1 MSQSR
6 LCPPRRARKVPAVPL
21 RRGAAA
27 CPAPGPA
34 DSCQREHGAS
44 IPPARNPAEMGS
56 HPEMG
61 EMESYKVMLNGPAPW
76 GFRLQGGKDFSMP
89 LSISRLTPGGK
100 AAQAGVGVGD
110 WVLYID
116 GESTGTMTH
125 IEAQNR
131 IRACGDRLCLTLS
144 RAQNHL
150 GKPQK
155 DSLPCSEP
163 PKYNF
168 APSTALNKTARPF
181 GASSPPNPRPGLVT
195 KPVTYVPL
203 APACTP
209 QHNGKPQEHPSSPK
223 YDPSKLH
230 LIEDSEDWQPRNTS
244 TQSRSFL
251 KLAQLTGTDSFED
264 HEDEPVRKPRGPRVS
279 FWGTEEEW
287 QSMHPPGTPACDP
300 GKLRLM
306 EDAEDWQPRTG
317 TSQSRSFRKLARLT
331 GTDGLEDVFV
341 KNPSRDARGSFC
353 GTEEQRQPPP
363 HTEPPTAPACD
374 PGKLRLMEDAED
386 WQPRTGTSQS
396 RSFRKLARLTGTDG
410 LEDHEDEPVR
420 KPRDARGSFC
430 GTEDQRQPPSHTEP
444 PTAPAC
450 DPGKLRLMEDAEDW
464 QPRTGTSQSRS
475 FRKLARLTGTDG
487 RFEDHEDEPVRKPRD
502 ARGSF
507 SGVEEQW
514 QPPPHVEPPTTPA
527 CDPGKLRLFEDAE
540 DWQPRTGTSQ
550 SRSFRKLARLTGT
563 DGLEDVFVK
572 NPSRDAR
579 GSFCGTEEQR
589 QPPPHTEPPTAPACD
604 PGKLRLME
612 DAEDWQPRTGTS
624 QSRSFRKL
632 ARLTGTDGLE
642 DHEDEPVRKPRSP
655 QVLFCGTEEPRQP
668 PQPLEP
674 PTTPACDPGKLRLFE
689 DAEDWQPRTGTS
701 QSRSFRKL
709 ARLTGTDGL
718 EDDDVFIKKPSQVSV
733 PDPSPGAAM
742 KTEPGLAPR
751 TPAATPGPTSRPPW
765 AVDPSFA
772 ERYAPDKTSTVLSKH
787 SQPATPTPMQ
797 NRSSIV
803 QAAQQAP
810 EGPGRTP
817 LCYKCNKI
825 IRGRYLVALGHY
837 YHPEEFTCCQ
847 CRKVLDE
854 GGFFE
859 EKGSIFC
866 PKCYDTRYAP
876 SCAKCKK
883 KITGEVMHA
892 LKMTWHVQCF
902 TCAAC
907 KTPIRNRAFY
917 MEEGQPY
924 CERDYEKM
932 FGTKCRG
939 CDFKIDAGDR
949 FLEALGFSWHDTCF
963 VCAICQTNLEG
974 KTFYSKKDKPLCKSH
989 AFSHV

>member
-1 MSQSR
+1 
-6 LCPPRRARKVPAVPL
+6 
-21 RRGAAA
+21 
-27 CPAPGPA
+27 
-34 DSCQREHGAS
+34 
-44 IPPARNPAEMGS
+44 
-56 HPEMG
+56 
-61 EMESYKVMLNGPAPW
+61 MESYKVMLNGPAPW

-155 DSLPCSEP
+155 VQSLD
-163 PKYNF
+163 K
-168 APSTALNKTARPF
+168 
-181 GASSPPNPRPGLVT
+181 
-195 KPVTYVPL
+195 
-203 APACTP
+203 
-209 QHNGKPQEHPSSPK
+209 KPQEHPSSPK

-264 HEDEPVRKPRGPRVS
+264 HEDEPVR
-279 FWGTEEEW
+279 
-287 QSMHPPGTPACDP
+287 
-300 GKLRLM
+300 
-306 EDAEDWQPRTG
+306 
-317 TSQSRSFRKLARLT
+317 
-331 GTDGLEDVFV
+331 
-341 KNPSRDARGSFC
+341 
-353 GTEEQRQPPP
+353 
-363 HTEPPTAPACD
+363 
-374 PGKLRLMEDAED
+374 
-386 WQPRTGTSQS
+386 
-396 RSFRKLARLTGTDG
+396 
-410 LEDHEDEPVR
+410 
-420 KPRDARGSFC
+420 
-430 GTEDQRQPPSHTEP
+430 
-444 PTAPAC
+444 
-450 DPGKLRLMEDAEDW
+450 
-464 QPRTGTSQSRS
+464 
-475 FRKLARLTGTDG
+475 
-487 RFEDHEDEPVRKPRD
+487 
-502 ARGSF
+502 
-507 SGVEEQW
+507 
-514 QPPPHVEPPTTPA
+514 
-527 CDPGKLRLFEDAE
+527 
-540 DWQPRTGTSQ
+540 
-550 SRSFRKLARLTGT
+550 
-563 DGLEDVFVK
+563 
-572 NPSRDAR
+572 
-579 GSFCGTEEQR
+579 
-589 QPPPHTEPPTAPACD
+589 
-604 PGKLRLME
+604 
-612 DAEDWQPRTGTS
+612 
-624 QSRSFRKL
+624 
-632 ARLTGTDGLE
+632 
-642 DHEDEPVRKPRSP
+642 
-655 QVLFCGTEEPRQP
+655 
-668 PQPLEP
+668 
-674 PTTPACDPGKLRLFE
+674 
-689 DAEDWQPRTGTS
+689 
-701 QSRSFRKL
+701 
-709 ARLTGTDGL
+709 
-718 EDDDVFIKKPSQVSV
+718 KPSQVSV

>member
-1 MSQSR
+1 
-6 LCPPRRARKVPAVPL
+6 
-21 RRGAAA
+21 
-27 CPAPGPA
+27 
-34 DSCQREHGAS
+34 
-44 IPPARNPAEMGS
+44 MGD
-56 HPEMG
+56 
-61 EMESYKVMLNGPAPW
+61 MESYKVMLNGPAPW

-116 GESTGTMTH
+116 GESTSAMTH

-181 GASSPPNPRPGLVT
+181 GAGSPPNPRPGLVT

-209 QHNGKPQEHPSSPK
+209 QHNGCRALTSQQPPQHPTTPI

-230 LIEDSEDWQPRNTS
+230 LIEDSEDWQPRNTN

-251 KLAQLTGTDSFED
+251 KLAQLTGTDSLED
-264 HEDEPVRKPRGPRVS
+264 PDEELVRKPRGPRVS
-279 FWGTEEEW
+279 FWGTEEEC
-287 QSMHPPGTPACDP
+287 QPPHSPGTPM
-300 GKLRLM
+300 R
-306 EDAEDWQPRTG
+306 
-317 TSQSRSFRKLARLT
+317 
-331 GTDGLEDVFV
+331 
-341 KNPSRDARGSFC
+341 
-353 GTEEQRQPPP
+353 
-363 HTEPPTAPACD
+363 
-374 PGKLRLMEDAED
+374 
-386 WQPRTGTSQS
+386 
-396 RSFRKLARLTGTDG
+396 
-410 LEDHEDEPVR
+410 
-420 KPRDARGSFC
+420 
-430 GTEDQRQPPSHTEP
+430 
-444 PTAPAC
+444 
-450 DPGKLRLMEDAEDW
+450 
-464 QPRTGTSQSRS
+464 
-475 FRKLARLTGTDG
+475 
-487 RFEDHEDEPVRKPRD
+487 
-502 ARGSF
+502 
-507 SGVEEQW
+507 
-514 QPPPHVEPPTTPA
+514 
-527 CDPGKLRLFEDAE
+527 DPGKLRLFEDAE

-563 DGLEDVFVK
+563 DGLEDHNEELVRK
-572 NPSRDAR
+572 PRDSR
-579 GSFCGTEEQR
+579 GSFYGTEEQW
-589 QPPPHTEPPTAPACD
+589 QPMESEEPPETPACD
-604 PGKLRLME
+604 PGKLRLFEDAVDWQPRTGTSQSRSFRKLARLTGTDGLQDDDVFVRKPRDSRGSFCGTVEQRQPVEPPETPACDPGKLRLIE

-642 DHEDEPVRKPRSP
+642 DHNEELVRKPSHGGPRVS
-655 QVLFCGTEEPRQP
+655 FYGTEEQRQP
-668 PQPLEP
+668 VEPEEP
-674 PTTPACDPGKLRLFE
+674 PETPACDPGKLRLFE
-689 DAEDWQPRTGTS
+689 DAVDWQPRTGTS

-718 EDDDVFIKKPSQVSV
+718 QDDDVFVRKPSQVSV
-733 PDPSPGAAM
+733 LDPSPGAAM

-751 TPAATPGPTSRPPW
+751 TPAATPGPASRPPW

-810 EGPGRTP
+810 EGLGRTP
-817 LCYKCNKI
+817 LCYKCNKV

>member
-1 MSQSR
+1 
-6 LCPPRRARKVPAVPL
+6 
-21 RRGAAA
+21 
-27 CPAPGPA
+27 
-34 DSCQREHGAS
+34 
-44 IPPARNPAEMGS
+44 MGD
-56 HPEMG
+56 
-61 EMESYKVMLNGPAPW
+61 MESYKVMLNGPAPW

-116 GESTGTMTH
+116 GESTSSMTH

-131 IRACGDRLCLTLS
+131 IRACGDRLSLTLS

-150 GKPQK
+150 GKTQK
-155 DSLPCSEP
+155 VRAAPGAAAAAQPCLREGESLSVDGQMD
-163 PKYNF
+163 F
-168 APSTALNKTARPF
+168 ASGELGCIGRAGKLPTGVVALTPSTAGVWR
-181 GASSPPNPRPGLVT
+181 
-195 KPVTYVPL
+195 
-203 APACTP
+203 
-209 QHNGKPQEHPSSPK
+209 
-223 YDPSKLH
+223 
-230 LIEDSEDWQPRNTS
+230 
-244 TQSRSFL
+244 
-251 KLAQLTGTDSFED
+251 
-264 HEDEPVRKPRGPRVS
+264 
-279 FWGTEEEW
+279 
-287 QSMHPPGTPACDP
+287 
-300 GKLRLM
+300 
-306 EDAEDWQPRTG
+306 
-317 TSQSRSFRKLARLT
+317 
-331 GTDGLEDVFV
+331 DG
-341 KNPSRDARGSFC
+341 
-353 GTEEQRQPPP
+353 
-363 HTEPPTAPACD
+363 
-374 PGKLRLMEDAED
+374 
-386 WQPRTGTSQS
+386 
-396 RSFRKLARLTGTDG
+396 
-410 LEDHEDEPVR
+410 
-420 KPRDARGSFC
+420 
-430 GTEDQRQPPSHTEP
+430 
-444 PTAPAC
+444 
-450 DPGKLRLMEDAEDW
+450 
-464 QPRTGTSQSRS
+464 
-475 FRKLARLTGTDG
+475 
-487 RFEDHEDEPVRKPRD
+487 
-502 ARGSF
+502 
-507 SGVEEQW
+507 
-514 QPPPHVEPPTTPA
+514 
-527 CDPGKLRLFEDAE
+527 
-540 DWQPRTGTSQ
+540 
-550 SRSFRKLARLTGT
+550 
-563 DGLEDVFVK
+563 
-572 NPSRDAR
+572 
-579 GSFCGTEEQR
+579 
-589 QPPPHTEPPTAPACD
+589 
-604 PGKLRLME
+604 
-612 DAEDWQPRTGTS
+612 
-624 QSRSFRKL
+624 
-632 ARLTGTDGLE
+632 
-642 DHEDEPVRKPRSP
+642 
-655 QVLFCGTEEPRQP
+655 
-668 PQPLEP
+668 
-674 PTTPACDPGKLRLFE
+674 
-689 DAEDWQPRTGTS
+689 
-701 QSRSFRKL
+701 
-709 ARLTGTDGL
+709 
-718 EDDDVFIKKPSQVSV
+718 VSV
-733 PDPSPGAAM
+733 LDPAPGAAM

-751 TPAATPGPTSRPPW
+751 TPAATPGPASRPPW

-772 ERYAPDKTSTVLSKH
+772 ERYAPDKTSTVVSKH

-817 LCYKCNKI
+817 LCYKCNKV

-847 CRKVLDE
+847 CRKMLDE

>member
-1 MSQSR
+1 
-6 LCPPRRARKVPAVPL
+6 
-21 RRGAAA
+21 
-27 CPAPGPA
+27 
-34 DSCQREHGAS
+34 
-44 IPPARNPAEMGS
+44 MGD
-56 HPEMG
+56 
-61 EMESYKVMLNGPAPW
+61 MESYKVMLNGPAPW

-100 AAQAGVGVGD
+100 AVQAGVGVGD

-116 GESTGTMTH
+116 GESTSSMTH

-131 IRACGDRLCLTLS
+131 IRACGDRLSLTLS
-144 RAQNHL
+144 RAQNHM

-155 DSLPCSEP
+155 VLSLDKQPQEP
-163 PKYNF
+163 P
-168 APSTALNKTARPF
+168 ST
-181 GASSPPNPRPGLVT
+181 SV
-195 KPVTYVPL
+195 
-203 APACTP
+203 
-209 QHNGKPQEHPSSPK
+209 
-223 YDPSKLH
+223 YDPMKLR
-230 LIEDSEDWQPRNTS
+230 LIEDAESWQPRSGTS
-244 TQSRSFL
+244 QSRSFL
-251 KLAQLTGTDSFED
+251 KLARLTGTDGLEDHEDEFVKEPRQPPQPLEPPSIPVCNPGKLRLAEDSESWQPRTGTSQSRSFRRLARLTGTDSTED
-264 HEDEPVRKPRGPRVS
+264 REDELVKEPRDAHGS
-279 FWGTEEEW
+279 GWGTG
-287 QSMHPPGTPACDP
+287 QQRQPPQPLEPPKSPVCDP
-300 GKLRLM
+300 GKLRQV
-306 EDAEDWQPRTG
+306 ENAESWQPRTG
-317 TSQSRSFRKLARLT
+317 TSQSRSFRKLAQLT
-331 GTDGLEDVFV
+331 GTDSMEDREDVLV
-341 KNPSRDARGSFC
+341 
-353 GTEEQRQPPP
+353 
-363 HTEPPTAPACD
+363 
-374 PGKLRLMEDAED
+374 
-386 WQPRTGTSQS
+386 
-396 RSFRKLARLTGTDG
+396 
-410 LEDHEDEPVR
+410 
-420 KPRDARGSFC
+420 
-430 GTEDQRQPPSHTEP
+430 
-444 PTAPAC
+444 
-450 DPGKLRLMEDAEDW
+450 
-464 QPRTGTSQSRS
+464 
-475 FRKLARLTGTDG
+475 
-487 RFEDHEDEPVRKPRD
+487 
-502 ARGSF
+502 
-507 SGVEEQW
+507 
-514 QPPPHVEPPTTPA
+514 
-527 CDPGKLRLFEDAE
+527 
-540 DWQPRTGTSQ
+540 
-550 SRSFRKLARLTGT
+550 
-563 DGLEDVFVK
+563 
-572 NPSRDAR
+572 
-579 GSFCGTEEQR
+579 
-589 QPPPHTEPPTAPACD
+589 
-604 PGKLRLME
+604 
-612 DAEDWQPRTGTS
+612 
-624 QSRSFRKL
+624 
-632 ARLTGTDGLE
+632 
-642 DHEDEPVRKPRSP
+642 
-655 QVLFCGTEEPRQP
+655 
-668 PQPLEP
+668 
-674 PTTPACDPGKLRLFE
+674 
-689 DAEDWQPRTGTS
+689 
-701 QSRSFRKL
+701 
-709 ARLTGTDGL
+709 
-718 EDDDVFIKKPSQVSV
+718 KKPSQVSV
-733 PDPSPGAAM
+733 PDPSPGAGM

-772 ERYAPDKTSTVLSKH
+772 ERYAPDKTSTVVSKH

-817 LCYKCNKI
+817 LCYKCNKV

>member
-6 LCPPRRARKVPAVPL
+6 LCPPRRARKVPAVPF

-331 GTDGLEDVFV
+331 GTDGLED
-341 KNPSRDARGSFC
+341 
-353 GTEEQRQPPP
+353 
-363 HTEPPTAPACD
+363 
-374 PGKLRLMEDAED
+374 
-386 WQPRTGTSQS
+386 
-396 RSFRKLARLTGTDG
+396 
-410 LEDHEDEPVR
+410 HEDEPVR

-475 FRKLARLTGTDG
+475 FHKLARLTGTDG

-507 SGVEEQW
+507 SGTEEQW

-527 CDPGKLRLFEDAE
+527 CDPGKLRLF
-540 DWQPRTGTSQ
+540 
-550 SRSFRKLARLTGT
+550 
-563 DGLEDVFVK
+563 
-572 NPSRDAR
+572 
-579 GSFCGTEEQR
+579 
-589 QPPPHTEPPTAPACD
+589 
-604 PGKLRLME
+604 E

-810 EGPGRTP
+810 ESPGRTP

>member
-1 MSQSR
+1 
-6 LCPPRRARKVPAVPL
+6 
-21 RRGAAA
+21 
-27 CPAPGPA
+27 
-34 DSCQREHGAS
+34 
-44 IPPARNPAEMGS
+44 MGS
-56 HPEMG
+56 LPEMG
-61 EMESYKVMLNGPAPW
+61 DMESYKVMLNGPAPW

-116 GESTGTMTH
+116 GESTSAMTH

-181 GASSPPNPRPGLVT
+181 GAGSPPNPRPGLVT

-209 QHNGKPQEHPSSPK
+209 QHNGCRA
-223 YDPSKLH
+223 LTM
-230 LIEDSEDWQPRNTS
+230 EDDDV
-244 TQSRSFL
+244 F
-251 KLAQLTGTDSFED
+251 
-264 HEDEPVRKPRGPRVS
+264 VRKPRDSRGS
-279 FWGTEEEW
+279 FCGTVEQRQPLQPVE
-287 QSMHPPGTPACDP
+287 PPETPACDP
-300 GKLRLM
+300 GKLRLI

-331 GTDGLEDVFV
+331 GTDDLEDHNEELVR
-341 KNPSRDARGSFC
+341 KPRGPRVSFC
-353 GTEEQRQPPP
+353 GTEEQRQPMEPE
-363 HTEPPTAPACD
+363 EPP
-374 PGKLRLMEDAED
+374 E
-386 WQPRTGTSQS
+386 
-396 RSFRKLARLTGTDG
+396 
-410 LEDHEDEPVR
+410 
-420 KPRDARGSFC
+420 
-430 GTEDQRQPPSHTEP
+430 
-444 PTAPAC
+444 
-450 DPGKLRLMEDAEDW
+450 
-464 QPRTGTSQSRS
+464 
-475 FRKLARLTGTDG
+475 
-487 RFEDHEDEPVRKPRD
+487 
-502 ARGSF
+502 
-507 SGVEEQW
+507 
-514 QPPPHVEPPTTPA
+514 TPA
-527 CDPGKLRLFEDAE
+527 CDPGKLRLFEDA
-540 DWQPRTGTSQ
+540 
-550 SRSFRKLARLTGT
+550 
-563 DGLEDVFVK
+563 V
-572 NPSRDAR
+572 
-579 GSFCGTEEQR
+579 
-589 QPPPHTEPPTAPACD
+589 
-604 PGKLRLME
+604 
-612 DAEDWQPRTGTS
+612 
-624 QSRSFRKL
+624 
-632 ARLTGTDGLE
+632 
-642 DHEDEPVRKPRSP
+642 
-655 QVLFCGTEEPRQP
+655 
-668 PQPLEP
+668 
-674 PTTPACDPGKLRLFE
+674 
-689 DAEDWQPRTGTS
+689 DWQPRTGTS

-718 EDDDVFIKKPSQVSV
+718 EDDDVFVRKPSQVSV
-733 PDPSPGAAM
+733 LDPSPGAAM

-751 TPAATPGPTSRPPW
+751 TPAATPGPASRPPW

-810 EGPGRTP
+810 EGLGRTP
-817 LCYKCNKI
+817 LCYKCNKV

-932 FGTKCRG
+932 FGTKCHG